1 MKAIKK
7 YTVACFLL
15 LVFGLFLAVKT
26 PVSAEDLSSV
36 FIDGVEYNLT
46 RPQNAV
52 ASIDRVQGDHL
63 KSELYIP
70 STVEY
75 NGKTY
80 RVRQFYWGD
89 MGTYDQR
96 RPSFDRL
103 AWKTVNIP
111 DQKRSYYACLKKI
124 TIAKGVLVQGM
135 AYQFDQL
142 EEVVLEDSNNMLD
155 AYYNQ
160 CPKLKTLHLGSRISD
175 YNLDIKNCPSLQV
188 TIDSANPYMKVIGKD
203 IYSKDGKTLYDVVN
217 GSRVYRVRKGV
228 KKIAGSGL
236 SHNTSIEKLYLPDSV
251 TDIRT
256 DTINN
261 LPNLRKIRFGKKMD
275 IFHWGWMEG
284 NPKVKEVY
292 VPAQVKEIHYNYV
305 EKKIK
310 SVKKIYLYSKNLKKG
325 NLKGAPKSSTI
336 YVRNASV
343 RKQLKKFGFK
353 GKIVIK
359 KNMKNYNKTF

>member
-1 MKAIKK
+1 
-7 YTVACFLL
+7 
-15 LVFGLFLAVKT
+15 
-26 PVSAEDLSSV
+26 
-36 FIDGVEYNLT
+36 
-46 RPQNAV
+46 
-52 ASIDRVQGDHL
+52 
-63 KSELYIP
+63 
-70 STVEY
+70 
-75 NGKTY
+75 
-80 RVRQFYWGD
+80 
-89 MGTYDQR
+89 
-96 RPSFDRL
+96 
-103 AWKTVNIP
+103 
-111 DQKRSYYACLKKI
+111 
-124 TIAKGVLVQGM
+124 VQGM

-203 IYSKDGKTLYDVVN
+203 IYSKDGKTLYNVVN

-236 SHNTSIEKLYLPDSV
+236 SHNTSIEKLYLLDSV

-261 LPNLRKIRFGKKMD
+261 LPNLRKIVLERKWISSTGD
-275 IFHWGWMEG
+275 GW
-284 NPKVKEVY
+284 KVIQSKTVY